1 MKKKK
6 KKKEEKEEEKKKE
19 EEEKKEEEKKKEEE
33 ENKLPMSLFP
43 NGSHWIILVCWVLGG
58 VVGFLPLMG
67 WHAPPTSPQLCLF
80 TKVMDYN
87 YLVFLYFATI
97 VFPALLLAAFY
108 AHIYTV
114 VLNQFKQMLI
124 INGTTEN
131 NSMLRVLGAARK
143 REVKA
148 TQNLSIIVLFFII
161 CWMPLYTINFVEAYC
176 TTCKVP
182 LPLLNSCIILSH
194 LNSAL
199 NPLLY
204 AYHLKDFRLAL
215 KYVVCGK
222 KVNSLKRLDSNN
234 TSIDHHNKIIENKRY
249 STRSYQNHAISHHGN
264 RYNSCYCPA
273 RMNAHSKMQLESINM
288 QKFNETM
295 SKEERKVAKEE
306 RKLSKE
312 ERKMFNERET
322 MSKEERKMSKEE
334 RKNSKEERKVS
345 KEERR
350 LSKEEKLE
358 RKMSSP
364 YKYQKFDEE
373 EEEDN
378 ASEEDEEEEEEVYN
392 TSYDTADPMID
403 AIVIEGRKRSAT
415 FDKNKVNIESFELT
429 RLSDELTESYACT
442 ENSNESTDATNAEK
456 IDERRVG
463 EVLSRDIVTLQ
474 RRYSA
479 GNGVVFD
486 KQFRLKDNDIE
497 TSHEEFQLRDIRRL
511 DQKELFHLKE
521 IAGLGD
527 NMETCHLKDIVSPKQ
542 NNKFELK
549 DIISPE
555 QNNKFEL
562 KNIERLENPKEP
574 FHLQDIVSPEHS
586 DKFELKSSARV
597 DHNMEHYQLEDFPR
611 LDRNNTE
618 IAILG
623 TINNELVK
631 RENYYTYMKPNMNKD
646 QNQSHMESKQN
657 RRISKA
663 IDSGAGDVFKYAEIV
678 SEENTTIK
686 QPDENRSESHL
697 NILAHRKE
705 YELADVFGNREEIKT
720 INPRL
725 VSQRKDSKTNDEN
738 QERWEI
744 KRLEDSNKVHQCNP
758 FPMDQSSV
766 QRSSKSSHIQAPEVV
781 SIESNAKQVCSNLNE
796 KVTSKNSI
804 NPQASFDISFPKYRR
819 HSAPQTETICPTE
832 KIDFGNPQ
840 TKAGITTDFNNFP
853 IKTGVRTNFNNPQ
866 IKTGIKTDCSN
877 LPIKT
882 GPTIKAQEDLPTIKT
897 TIEDHLPK
905 ADLLTTDVQ
914 TQNVIYDEPPFEEI
928 VSIDLYRL
936 KSSGTEETLI
946 SQTDVVED
954 FNDLPS
960 NTERDTKNRIGEGIE
975 RYCERLSDLESTPNG
990 INEKIGTYC
999 GHVNKLE
1006 KRYDKENDLESD
1018 NCGESNNLK
1027 RRNVLEGDNCGSS
1040 NNLKGK
1046 NDLEKDD
1053 CERLNELKR
1062 GYSKENDLGKDNP
1075 AFTNDVE
1082 VDPELHNHASINH
1095 QQSLER
1101 HTRNTSKLLNG
1112 FKCRS
1117 KSKDRTSRSESR
1129 NVDEMRL
1136 QFQIFDINIVR
1147 REGMDNVR
1155 NDKKI

>member
-1 MKKKK
+1 
-6 KKKEEKEEEKKKE
+6 
-19 EEEKKEEEKKKEEE
+19 
-33 ENKLPMSLFP
+33 
-43 NGSHWIILVCWVLGG
+43 
-58 VVGFLPLMG
+58 
-67 WHAPPTSPQLCLF
+67 
-80 TKVMDYN
+80 
-87 YLVFLYFATI
+87 
-97 VFPALLLAAFY
+97 
-108 AHIYTV
+108 
-114 VLNQFKQMLI
+114 
-124 INGTTEN
+124 
-131 NSMLRVLGAARK
+131 
-143 REVKA
+143 
-148 TQNLSIIVLFFII
+148 
-161 CWMPLYTINFVEAYC
+161 
-176 TTCKVP
+176 
-182 LPLLNSCIILSH
+182 
-194 LNSAL
+194 
-199 NPLLY
+199 
-204 AYHLKDFRLAL
+204 
-215 KYVVCGK
+215 
-222 KVNSLKRLDSNN
+222 
-234 TSIDHHNKIIENKRY
+234 
-249 STRSYQNHAISHHGN
+249 
-264 RYNSCYCPA
+264 
-273 RMNAHSKMQLESINM
+273 
-288 QKFNETM
+288 
-295 SKEERKVAKEE
+295 
-306 RKLSKE
+306 
-312 ERKMFNERET
+312 
-322 MSKEERKMSKEE
+322 
-334 RKNSKEERKVS
+334 
-345 KEERR
+345 
-350 LSKEEKLE
+350 
-358 RKMSSP
+358 
-364 YKYQKFDEE
+364 
-373 EEEDN
+373 
-378 ASEEDEEEEEEVYN
+378 
-392 TSYDTADPMID
+392 
-403 AIVIEGRKRSAT
+403 
-415 FDKNKVNIESFELT
+415 
-429 RLSDELTESYACT
+429 
-442 ENSNESTDATNAEK
+442 
-456 IDERRVG
+456 
-463 EVLSRDIVTLQ
+463 
-474 RRYSA
+474 
-479 GNGVVFD
+479 
-486 KQFRLKDNDIE
+486 
-497 TSHEEFQLRDIRRL
+497 
-511 DQKELFHLKE
+511 
-521 IAGLGD
+521 
-527 NMETCHLKDIVSPKQ
+527 
-542 NNKFELK
+542 
-549 DIISPE
+549 
-555 QNNKFEL
+555 
-562 KNIERLENPKEP
+562 
-574 FHLQDIVSPEHS
+574 
-586 DKFELKSSARV
+586 
-597 DHNMEHYQLEDFPR
+597 MEHYQLEDFPR
-611 LDRNNTE
+611 PDRNNTE

-804 NPQASFDISFPKYRR
+804 NPQASFNISFPNNRR

-975 RYCERLSDLESTPNG
+975 RYCECLSDLESTPNG

-1053 CERLNELKR
+1053 CERLKELKR

-1112 FKCRS
+1112 FKWRS

-1136 QFQIFDINIVR
+1136 HFQIFDINIVR
-1147 REGMDNVR
+1147 SEGMDNVR